1 MTAIES
7 ILQQLAAATQRGED
21 KRVLLQ
27 LVEELRMAVL
37 DMPLILKPEILE
49 QLEAPPRRALA
60 AATEEVAAKAEMPSA
75 APTAVEAKPVTTGQ
89 PLRAPLPPRRVVAV
103 EEEQPPIIAPATAVA
118 EAEPVAVVADQFVA
132 AQLSKLPSEHHA
144 FVPAPAAV
152 HEVLELPV
160 TDEMLEEVSAIA
172 RAPVPV
178 LEPVIQKMEVVEAV
192 PPVAETKPPSQPQPI
207 GRRAELHEVL
217 ANQQAASLNERF
229 SQPAT
234 VLAEAI
240 AVPRIADLRKAIS
253 VAEKF
258 QYVNELFRQDDSLF
272 ERSIKTINGFNIYAE
287 AEYWIRREL
296 ATRLGWDEKSE
307 FVQQFYALVRRRF
320 T

>member
-7 ILQQLAAATQRGED
+7 ILQQLAAANQRGED

-27 LVEELRMAVL
+27 LVDELRMAVL

-49 QLEAPPRRALA
+49 KLEAPPRRALA
-60 AATEEVAAKAEMPSA
+60 AATEEVVAKAEIPSA

-103 EEEQPPIIAPATAVA
+103 EEEQPPIIAPAAAIA

-160 TDEMLEEVSAIA
+160 TDEMLEEVSAITEWA
-172 RAPVPV
+172 KPPTATVELVAEAPV
-178 LEPVIQKMEVVEAV
+178 VVEK
-192 PPVAETKPPSQPQPI
+192 KPLSQPQPI

-217 ANQQAASLNERF
+217 ANQPAATLNERF
-229 SQPAT
+229 GQSAP
-234 VLAEAI
+234 VVAEVVA
-240 AVPRIADLRKAIS
+240 APHVADLRKAIS
-253 VAEKF
+253 VADKF
-258 QYVNELFRQDDSLF
+258 QYVNELFRQDESLF

-307 FVQQFYALVRRRF
+307 LVQQFYALVRRRF
-320 T
+320 N

>member
-7 ILQQLAAATQRGED
+7 ILQQLAVATQRGED

-27 LVEELRMAVL
+27 LVDELRMAVL

-49 QLEAPPRRALA
+49 KLEAPPRRALA
-60 AATEEVAAKAEMPSA
+60 AATEEVVSKAEIPSA
-75 APTAVEAKPVTTGQ
+75 APTVAEAKPVTFGQ

-103 EEEQPPIIAPATAVA
+103 QEEQPPIIAPAAAVA
-118 EAEPVAVVADQFVA
+118 KAAPVEVVADQFVA

-144 FVPAPAAV
+144 FVPAPATV
-152 HEVLELPV
+152 EEVLELPV
-160 TDEMLEEVSAIA
+160 TNEMLEEVSAITQA
-172 RAPVPV
+172 PMPVP
-178 LEPVIQKMEVVEAV
+178 EPVMQKVEVVEEV
-192 PPVAETKPPSQPQPI
+192 PSVAEQKPKSQPQPI
-207 GRRAELHEVL
+207 GRRTELHEVL
-217 ANQQAASLNERF
+217 AHQQSSSLNERF

-234 VLAEAI
+234 AVAEAI

-287 AEYWIRREL
+287 AEYWMRREL

-307 FVQQFYALVRRRF
+307 LVQQFYALVRRRF
-320 T
+320 N